1 MSTAGA
7 HTPESLGALLKDA
20 LLLAE
25 SGQHEA
31 ALRLL
36 MVHDDAVRVGSV
48 AASAPEIPRW
58 RVLHEAQQRVVER
71 LVAMRDAAGREL
83 AMAGRARRFAEAY
96 EQAS

>member
-1 MSTAGA
+1 VTTPGE

-25 SGQHEA
+25 AGQYEA
-31 ALRLL
+31 ALGLL
-36 MVHDDAVRVGSV
+36 MVHDAAVRAGAGDAV
-48 AASAPEIPRW
+48 AAEIPRW
-58 RVLHEAQQRVVER
+58 RVLHAAQQRVAER
-71 LVAMRDAAGREL
+71 LAAMRDAAGREL

>member
-1 MSTAGA
+1 MTAAGP

-25 SGQHEA
+25 SGQYEA
-31 ALRLL
+31 ALGLL
-36 MVHDDAVRVGSV
+36 MVHDAAVRNG
-48 AASAPEIPRW
+48 AAAAIAPEIPRW
-58 RVLHEAQQRVVER
+58 RVLHAAQQRVAER

-96 EQAS
+96 EQAC